1 MNDRVCFESP
11 LFNNQGNP
19 YVQTFKLEHLE
30 HSNFILKIH
39 IKQTCS
45 SAQEDPQILPQGDSS
60 RTTRV
65 PGDLRFERK
74 IIQHLFIHT

>member
-1 MNDRVCFESP
+1 MIESVLSL

-45 SAQEDPQILPQGDSS
+45 SAREDLQILPQGDPNL
-60 RTTRV
+60 TTRV
-65 PGDLRFERK
+65 PGDLRFKRK
-74 IIQHLFIHT
+74 VIQHLFIRT